1 MGRESAYSNVPG
13 RKQLAA
19 MFKVGKSMFRIGKL
33 MFKVG
38 KSMFQVVNSMFQVE
52 ISNVLG
58 RKNMFSG
65 IKHEDKII
73 F

>member
-13 RKQLAA
+13 RKQLTA
-19 MFKVGKSMFRIGKL
+19 MFKVGKSMFQIGKL

-52 ISNVLG
+52 ISYVPG
-58 RKNMFSG
+58 RKINFPGRTQQCSS
-65 IKHEDKII
+65 
-73 F
+73 